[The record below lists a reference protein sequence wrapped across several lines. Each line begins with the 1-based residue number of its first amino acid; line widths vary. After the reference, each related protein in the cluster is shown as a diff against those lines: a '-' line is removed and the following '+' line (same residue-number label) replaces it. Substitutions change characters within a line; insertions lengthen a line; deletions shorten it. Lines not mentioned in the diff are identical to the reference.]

1 MKTSNTLL
9 TLLLLISTVGTGI
22 SYANSQALQ
31 RRFDVMSCR
40 LDVADARIDVLSGKP
55 ARHVP
60 CLDALFPRKQ
70 AKGHAYILT
79 NSANLPGNLYR
90 PCLRVP

>member
-22 SYANSQALQ
+22 SYVNSQALQ
-31 RRFDVMSCR
+31 RRFDILSCK
-40 LDVADARIDVLSGKP
+40 LDVTNARIDVLSGKP

-60 CLDALFPRKQ
+60 CLDALFPR
-70 AKGHAYILT
+70 T
-79 NSANLPGNLYR
+79 R
-90 PCLRVP
+90 T